1 MKKRLLSILLCLAM
15 ILPSLIGV
23 SISKAAEDSVD
34 NKVVFGDDNVR
45 MQVVRELKRKNNL
58 FEKSKVLPEETKPNY
73 NPTKDDMLNLKKLS
87 LRGITD
93 GLNNSVE
100 ILNLS
105 GIDSATNLEELQ
117 VSGVN
122 SKDLSAISKLTNLN
136 KIYLSG
142 LNLEDLNI
150 LNKLEKLEEV
160 SSYNNGLVNLKGIE
174 NLQNLK
180 RLSVSDKNLEDINSV
195 KGLNNIEVLYLDNN
209 KIKDISSLK
218 DLTSLKKLYI
228 RENNI
233 ENIEALSK
241 LINLTTVH
249 LNNNKIKDIGPL
261 SKLTKL
267 EELSIDNNEVQ
278 NIDSLSELT
287 QLTDLTLRENSIEDI
302 SALTNLENLTFL
314 SLHKNSIKDISAIKN
329 LINLEYLDISFN
341 KIENLSSLNSLNK
354 LEDIDFS
361 HNLVKDIS
369 PIKSLTNLNDLKG
382 KDNSIEDVSS
392 LQDCQIEQIE
402 LSDNNIIDFS
412 SLKEQLDSGTPRL
425 FVAVNQKFNK
435 NIVPN
440 EVKENSETIEYKIT
454 NPMFAVGGEKIKL
467 DSSKRLS
474 FNEEVFEINDLNSLF
489 GTFREIKD
497 FVNIYN
503 ETAEKL
509 DKSNIKVSSNNEDL
523 LITIPKDKI
532 KNKIEISIPFASES
546 VSKEDPMELLVGCPV
561 GGVLNLSLITEEEE
575 NPGHDNGCGDGTCI
589 FSDVIVKT
597 KKTPIRTQLKN
608 EELKTEKPLNFS
620 LFDSTNQEF
629 VKEFKSINENGV
641 QYLPELELIEGNK
654 YILSLKDDVYHMKN
668 LYIKQYEDNS
678 IIKDFKNGEIN
689 YLTVFEKEG
698 KNISYRHPIRIPAKY
713 NGETIPN
720 LKFKL
725 VSDFETLELT
735 SNQKGFV
742 ETDLI
747 EDVTYMVTVESDKYA
762 IESFPLVVKDKQPA
776 DGFYWE
782 TKIGKFPFD
791 HTNCNQVVEFKLV
804 DKGQEHKNDTT
815 IVCSTGRTKV
825 TGLNFKN
832 LELNTNVFD
841 TKKIDE
847 LANKD
852 VQTLQ
857 LKVINPFR
865 CETSKLALGNF
876 KVNRDMLTE
885 KEVEHVYRV
894 KSNNQLE
901 ELEFTQSKNI
911 VSFDLDSI
919 IVEKIA
925 IVFKDDNIHE
935 IKKEDIEKEVVK
947 KGEDLDLTD
956 NIKNLPAGS
965 KVKDITEPKIDTNVA
980 GEYEGEVEVTFPNG
994 SKRIVEVP
1002 VVVEKVE
1009 ETNPTEPTEPS
1020 KPTEPTTP
1028 IEPTPGVPEETT
1040 PSVGTEEKDDKEI
1053 KNTDTFKEVFEK
1065 INSTRISGK
1074 NRQLTAVEVSKR
1086 LYRQADTIVLT
1097 SSSEMIDSLTSS
1109 PLGIAVNGPTLFVE
1123 KDTILQEVLAE
1134 INRLQPK
1141 KVIIAG
1147 GDSVVSEKV
1156 VKQIEAMGVEVERT
1170 AGENRFHTAVKLG
1183 EQIRRNSTNKTDV
1196 ILANGY
1202 NFIDALT
1209 AGSLAAKMNIPILLT
1224 GDRSLNSITE
1234 KAIKEWGIKNVIVVG
1249 GDSQVSNGIISKLQS
1264 DGLKVER
1271 IAGKTRTE
1279 TALKLAERV
1288 NPNPEKVIFA
1298 NGRTYADA
1306 LVASHLS
1313 KRENAPILLIDKE
1326 NVPVTV
1332 KEYLRENKIKD
1343 SIILGGDSSIDNV
1356 K

>member
-58 FEKSKVLPEETKPNY
+58 FDKSKVLPEETKPNY

-105 GIDSATNLEELQ
+105 GIDSATNLEDLQ

-122 SKDLSAISKLTNLN
+122 SKDLSAISRLTNLN

-142 LNLEDLNI
+142 LNLESLNI
-150 LNKLEKLEEV
+150 INNLKNLEEV
-160 SSYNNGLVNLKGIE
+160 SSYNNGLVSLQGVE
-174 NLQNLK
+174 SLQNLK
-180 RLSVSDKNLEDINSV
+180 RLNVSDKNLEDISSV
-195 KGLNNIEVLYLDNN
+195 KGLNNIEVMYLDNN

-218 DLTSLKKLYI
+218 DLRSLKKLYI

-267 EELSIDNNEVQ
+267 EDLSIDKNEVQ
-278 NIDSLSELT
+278 NIDSLSGLT
-287 QLTDLTLRENSIEDI
+287 QLKDLTLRENSIKDI
-302 SALTNLENLTFL
+302 SALANLKKLTFL
-314 SLHKNSIKDISAIKN
+314 SVHKNSIKDISALKN
-329 LINLEYLDISFN
+329 LLNLEYLDVSFN
-341 KIENLSSLNSLNK
+341 KIENLSALSSLNK
-354 LEDIDFS
+354 LEGIDFS
-361 HNLVKDIS
+361 NNLVKDIR

-382 KDNSIEDVSS
+382 KDNNIEDVSS
-392 LQDCQIEQIE
+392 LQDCLIEQME

-412 SLKEQLDSGTPRL
+412 SLKAQIDSETPRL
-425 FVAVNQKFNK
+425 FVAVNQKINK
-435 NIVPN
+435 TIVAN
-440 EVKENSETIEYKIT
+440 EVKENNETIEYKIA
-454 NPMFAVGGEKIKL
+454 NPMFSVGGERIGI

-509 DKSNIKVSSNNEDL
+509 DKSNIKVTSNNEDL
-523 LITIPKDKI
+523 IITIPKDKI

-546 VSKEDPMELLVGCPV
+546 ISKEDPMELLVGCPV
-561 GGVLNLSLITEEEE
+561 GGILNLSLITSEEE
-575 NPGHDNGCGDGTCI
+575 NPGHDSGCGDGTCV
-589 FSDVIVKT
+589 FSDIIVKT
-597 KKTPIRTQLKN
+597 KKTPIRAQINN
-608 EELKTEKPLNFS
+608 EELKTEKLLNFS

-735 SNQKGFV
+735 SNQQGFV

-747 EDVTYMVTVESDKYA
+747 EDVTYMVIVESDKYA

-832 LELNTNVFD
+832 LELNTNIFD

-865 CETSKLALGNF
+865 CEISKLALGNF
-876 KVNRDMLTE
+876 KINRDMLTE

-894 KSNNQLE
+894 KPNNEIE
-901 ELEFTQSKNI
+901 ELKFTQSKNI

-925 IVFKDDNIHE
+925 IVFKDDNIPE

-956 NIKNLPAGS
+956 NIKNLPKGS

-980 GEYEGEVEVTFPNG
+980 GEYKGKVEVTFPNG

-1009 ETNPTEPTEPS
+1009 ETEPTTPTEPTEP
-1020 KPTEPTTP
+1020 EQ
-1028 IEPTPGVPEETT
+1028 
-1040 PSVGTEEKDDKEI
+1040 KDNEI

-1086 LYRQADTIVLT
+1086 LYKQADTVVLT

-1109 PLGIAVNGPTLFVE
+1109 PFGIAINAPTLFVE
-1123 KDTILQEVLAE
+1123 KDTILQEVLGE
-1134 INRLQPK
+1134 IKRLQPK
-1141 KVIIAG
+1141 KIIIAG
-1147 GDSVVSEKV
+1147 GDSVISEKV
-1156 VKQIEAMGVEVERT
+1156 QKQIEQMGVEVKRT
-1170 AGENRFHTAVKLG
+1170 AGKDRFQTAVKLG
-1183 EQIRRNSTNKTDV
+1183 EQIRRNSNNKTDI

-1224 GDRSLNSITE
+1224 GDSSLNSITE
-1234 KAIKEWGIKNVIVVG
+1234 KAIKEWGIKNVILVG
-1249 GDSQVSNGIISKLQS
+1249 GDQQVSEGVISKLQK
-1264 DGLKVER
+1264 DGLSVER
-1271 IAGKTRTE
+1271 IAGKTRVE
-1279 TALKLAERV
+1279 TALKLAEKV
-1288 NPNPEKVIFA
+1288 NSNPEKVIFA

-1306 LVASHLS
+1306 LIASYLS
-1313 KRENAPILLIDKE
+1313 KKENAPIILIEKE
-1326 NVPVTV
+1326 NVPVSV
-1332 KEYLRENKIKD
+1332 KEYLREKNIKD
-1343 SIILGGDSSIDNV
+1343 SIILGGDSSIANV